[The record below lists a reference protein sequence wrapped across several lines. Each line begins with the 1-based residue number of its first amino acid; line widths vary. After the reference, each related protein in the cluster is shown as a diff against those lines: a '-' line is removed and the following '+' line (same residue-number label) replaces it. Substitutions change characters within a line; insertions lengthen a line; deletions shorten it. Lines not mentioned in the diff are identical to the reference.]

1 MATTLTKVG
10 HRLGVHRVLEPKG
23 VLPQPAWK
31 IDNNMEEIFD
41 NEILLDVIRLNIDSA
56 SFHQIVSEV
65 GKDEEKIKAK
75 MLSIVAERGK
85 HHNPITGS
93 GGMLIGTVEKIG
105 SALEGKIDLKAGDKI
120 ATLVSLSLT
129 PLRIDAVKK
138 VHLDRDQ
145 AEIDGKAILFASGV
159 YAKLPTDMTEN
170 LALSVLDVAGAP
182 AQTARLVKKG
192 DSVVIIGANGKS
204 GILCAAVA
212 KEVVGPE
219 GRVIATIRRESARTD
234 VEAIQMVD
242 DIVLVDATDAAGMYE
257 KVHALT
263 NGKMADVVINCVNI
277 ENTEMASILACK
289 DRGTVYFFSMAT
301 SFTKAA
307 LGAEG
312 IGHDVDMII
321 GNGYAHQHAD
331 YSLDV
336 IRRYPLVRKLF
347 EERYA

>member
-93 GGMLIGTVEKIG
+93 GGMLIAKVEKIG
-105 SALEGKIDLKAGDKI
+105 SALEGKIDLKPGDKI

-321 GNGYAHQHAD
+321 GNGYAHDHAN

>member
-1 MATTLTKVG
+1 MTQTIVKAG
-10 HRLGVHRVLEPKG
+10 HRLGVHRVIEPKG

-31 IDNNMEEIFD
+31 IDNTMEIYD

-56 SFHQIVSEV
+56 SFHQIVTEV
-65 GKDEEKIKAK
+65 GRDEEKVKEK

-85 HHNPITGS
+85 HHNPVTGS
-93 GGMLIGTVEKIG
+93 GGMLIARVAKVGP
-105 SALEGKIDLKAGDKI
+105 ALEGKVDLKPGDKI

-129 PLRIDAVKK
+129 PLRIDKINK
-138 VHLDRDQ
+138 IHLDRDQ
-145 AEIDGKAILFASGV
+145 AEIEGQAILFESGI
-159 YAKLPTDMTEN
+159 YAKLPEDMGEN

-182 AQTARLVKKG
+182 AQTARLVKPG
-192 DSVVIIGANGKS
+192 DTVVVIGANGKS
-204 GILCAAVA
+204 GILCSAVA
-212 KEVVGPE
+212 KEMAGPN
-219 GRVIATIRRESARTD
+219 GRVIGTIRRESARAD
-234 VEAIQMVD
+234 VEAIEMVD
-242 DIVLVDATDAAGMYE
+242 DIALVDAIDAVGMYE
-257 KVHALT
+257 TVHKLT

-277 ENTEMASILACK
+277 ENTEMATILAAK

-321 GNGYAHQHAD
+321 GNGYAHDHAN
-331 YSLDV
+331 YSLEV
-336 IRRYPLVRKLF
+336 LRRLPKVAKLF